1 MRHADNTGAV
11 PLGFSKSSPCADARG
26 LKSEIGD
33 KAPISSQEIVP

>member
-11 PLGFSKSSPCADARG
+11 SKSSPCVDARG
-26 LKSEIGD
+26 LKSERGD